1 MEWPFCLLPSGGY
14 AIIDPGLS
22 LLCRVRRGHLVQR
35 EGKLKM
41 PNYETMII
49 LKPDL
54 EAEAEEEL
62 IANLQST
69 IMKKGGTVDSVDD
82 WGKRK
87 LAYEINKFKEGHITR
102 CDTGPQEI
110 TPELEHFYRVNDEV
124 IRFIIVRKD
133 Q

>member
-1 MEWPFCLLPSGGY
+1 
-14 AIIDPGLS
+14 
-22 LLCRVRRGHLVQR
+22 
-35 EGKLKM
+35 M

-69 IMKKGGTVDSVDD
+69 IMKKGRTVDSVDD

-87 LAYEINKFKEGHITR
+87 LAYEINKFKEGHYYLPHTLPVRRRLHLNLSIF
-102 CDTGPQEI
+102 TGL
-110 TPELEHFYRVNDEV
+110 TM
-124 IRFIIVRKD
+124 K
-133 Q
+133 

>member
-1 MEWPFCLLPSGGY
+1 
-14 AIIDPGLS
+14 
-22 LLCRVRRGHLVQR
+22 
-35 EGKLKM
+35 M

-69 IMKKGGTVDSVDD
+69 IMKKGRTVDSVDD

-87 LAYEINKFKEGHITR
+87 LAYEINKFKEGHYYLLQY
-102 CDTGPQEI
+102 TGPQEI